1 LQCVFYCVKTLIDN
15 YPESIKAVTV
25 INAPVY
31 FTWIYAGLKSILP
44 STVTAKFRIYGQDGW
59 KEALLKDIDS
69 DDLPAYLGGNKT
81 DPDGN
86 PICETFIQ
94 RGKPVPMS
102 YYKQNRQKRA
112 VLAFDAE
119 KITLK
124 PFSNEEISFEVKVKN
139 SYLEWE
145 FEIMKGDID
154 FSLKFRP
161 EISENLE
168 SVELIPKQRIDT
180 SNESEKGCFKCER
193 IGIYTIIFDNSYSW
207 LHSKEVYY
215 RFGIR
220 NPENNQL
227 YESK

>member
-1 LQCVFYCVKTLIDN
+1 MQTTIFYHGGKCMIFL
-15 YPESIKAVTV
+15 
-25 INAPVY
+25 
-31 FTWIYAGLKSILP
+31 LP
-44 STVTAKFRIYGQDGW
+44 SDGW
-59 KEALLKDIDS
+59 KEALLKEIDA

-86 PICETFIQ
+86 PLCETFIQ
-94 RGKPVPMS
+94 RGKPVPKS

-124 PFSNEEISFEVKVKN
+124 PFSNEEISFEVKEKN
-139 SYLEWE
+139 SDLEWE
-145 FEIMKGDID
+145 FEIKKGDID

-161 EISENLE
+161 EISENFE
-168 SVELIPKQRIDT
+168 PVELIPKHRIDT

-220 NPENNQL
+220 NTEINEL